1 MWLTPVTKYCEGPT
15 KLIALC
21 SRADFKPCLLFQSL
35 GPGAAACELL
45 LADCCPSRTAEIGHD
60 QPLEDVYE
68 SGVNSLYSGGFNEIV
83 TSLNEDINL
92 FHETDVALTAI
103 LEPLWLKFGWTVE
116 GIEAKAM
123 RYRAEL
129 NTKRAN

>member
-1 MWLTPVTKYCEGPT
+1 MG
-15 KLIALC
+15 LIL
-21 SRADFKPCLLFQSL
+21 RL
-35 GPGAAACELL
+35 GG
-45 LADCCPSRTAEIGHD
+45 
-60 QPLEDVYE
+60 VYE
-68 SGVNSLYSGGFNEIV
+68 TRGDSLYSGGFNEIV